1 MRKIFKTVEDAKDFE
16 KVLLPYLRRGARNVQ
31 SCFINN
37 IYVKVELQDDISD
50 EYRTEIEQIFK
61 R

>member
-1 MRKIFKTVEDAKDFE
+1 MKKTFKTVEEAKDFE
-16 KVLLPYLRRGARNVQ
+16 KVLLPYMFKGIKNFF

-50 EYRTEIEQIFK
+50 EHREEIEQIFK